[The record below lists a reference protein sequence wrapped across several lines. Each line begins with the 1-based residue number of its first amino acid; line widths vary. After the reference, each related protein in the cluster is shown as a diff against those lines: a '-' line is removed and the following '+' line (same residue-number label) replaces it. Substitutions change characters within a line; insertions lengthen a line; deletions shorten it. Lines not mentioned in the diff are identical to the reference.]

1 MKAEYMRNKG
11 FVAVHRG
18 GPLIIANHRKLIRWA
33 INCVEHVLPLIGEA
47 VDKPVTNALSI
58 AKDWEHGHATTGDA
72 MKASLRAHAVA
83 KASVDPVVSAI
94 ARAAG
99 QAVAT
104 AHMADHSLGAAL
116 YALKALKLAGKS
128 LVQERAWQMEQVN
141 QLPPEIADLVLDT
154 ITQKEKGFKL

>member
-1 MKAEYMRNKG
+1 MRNRG

-18 GPLIIANHRKLIRWA
+18 GPLIINNHRKLIRWA
-33 INCVEHVLPLIGEA
+33 INCVEHVLPFIEVT
-47 VDKPVTNALSI
+47 VDKPLTNALSI
-58 AKDWEHGHATTGDA
+58 AKDWERGQATTGDA
-72 MKASLRAHAVA
+72 IKASLRAHAVA

-104 AHMADHSLGAAL
+104 AHMADHSVGAAL

-128 LVQERAWQMEQVN
+128 LLQERAWQTEQIN
-141 QLPPEIADLVLDT
+141 QLPSEIADLVLNT